1 MLRKRFA
8 FGPFL
13 LNPDSGTLL
22 RDGEPVAVG
31 HRGIL
36 LLEAFLQRPGEVLTK
51 TDLID
56 AAWSGMAVEESNLS
70 VQIALLRKALG
81 PSPEGGDWITT
92 IPRVGYRFVGPS
104 PAPLPADVQPQPTK
118 PSLAVLAFANLSNDP
133 EQALFCRGTSG
144 GDHHH
149 AVETLWS
156 ARNRSQLKFRLQR
169 HFSGRAPR
177 REGMFAMSWREAF
190 EEAVTVSASSL
201 S

>member
-1 MLRKRFA
+1 MPRKRFS

-13 LNPDSGTLL
+13 LNPESGTLL
-22 RDGEPVAVG
+22 RDGEPVALG

-36 LLEAFLQRPGEVLTK
+36 LLDALLTRPGEVVTK
-51 TDLID
+51 AELMD

-133 EQALFCRGTSG
+133 EQAFFAEGLAEEIITTLSKLSGLLVIARNSSFAYKGTSVDVRRVAKECSLCHG
-144 GDHHH
+144 GK
-149 AVETLWS
+149 
-156 ARNRSQLKFRLQR
+156 RSKKR
-169 HFSGRAPR
+169 
-177 REGMFAMSWREAF
+177 
-190 EEAVTVSASSL
+190 
-201 S
+201 